1 MAGTP
6 ELYGGRVTRAC
17 PRRELWRG
25 GLEDELDLETDVV
38 AIAQRSHL
46 SRRRTV
52 DARVIEGEPERVADV
67 RDARLVQDRAL
78 PVVEE
83 RVDRDDPTPV
93 VRGGDQQGVEELVVL
108 QVNETGTQ
116 ATRTFSAA
124 RGRAGDPRRAGR
136 HRRVGAVPT
145 TLAVHRLA
153 LEPRC
158 LRADDRVVGRNRERQ

>member
-78 PVVEE
+78 PIVEE

-108 QVNETGTQ
+108 QVHETGTQ

-124 RGRAGDPRRAGR
+124 RGRAADPERSLRTDDQERLVDRDVAER
-136 HRRVGAVPT
+136 HGEDEVAR
-145 TLAVHRLA
+145 
-153 LEPRC
+153 
-158 LRADDRVVGRNRERQ
+158 